1 MAKYPIKML
10 RDEKGIPFIPYTST
24 EGLYDPSGQTLEQK
38 LETKLE
44 TKDIRAG
51 DNVTVAIDG
60 NTVTISSTGSGGG
73 GGGSTTLIDNLNT
86 VSPGQGALDA
96 RQGKVLKDSIP
107 TVINN
112 LTTSTS
118 GQGALDAS
126 QGKAL
131 KDSIPAIVD
140 NVNTVSSTKGLS
152 AYQGYLLNQKVVP
165 TGGLKG
171 QVLKKSSNSDHAL
184 EWGDAADPNAIV
196 GDGSITKIVHLTY
209 DEYKALEASGNVDE
223 HTEYHIDEY
232 TNAPGFLEDLISK
245 ILLSKH
251 PIGSIE
257 INLTGENPANYLGG
271 VWEQIKDT
279 FLLACGDK
287 YDLGSTGGEA
297 THTLKINEMPKHNHA
312 VNYWVN
318 SNLPGGIDHFLAYG
332 NTSSAK
338 PNRTQIDSW
347 VEKEGGDQPH
357 NNMPPYLAVSVWKR
371 IG

>member
-60 NTVTISSTGSGGG
+60 NTVTISSSGGG
-73 GGGSTTLIDNLNT
+73 GGEGSTTLIDNLNT

-107 TVINN
+107 AVINN

-118 GQGALDAS
+118 GQGVLDAS
-126 QGKAL
+126 QGKVL
-131 KDSIPAIVD
+131 KDSIPAIID

-209 DEYKALEASGNVDE
+209 EEYKALEASGDIDE

-232 TNAPGFLEDLISK
+232 TNSPGFLEDLISK

-287 YDLGSTGGEA
+287 YDLGATGGEA
-297 THTLKINEMPKHNHA
+297 TVKLDFPNYAHNIWNAVQNYENNDISQLWSPSGNGYGLGLNYTSNE
-312 VNYWVN
+312 
-318 SNLPGGIDHFLAYG
+318 
-332 NTSSAK
+332 NT
-338 PNRTQIDSW
+338 
-347 VEKEGGDQPH
+347 PH

>member
-73 GGGSTTLIDNLNT
+73 GSTALIDNLNT

-96 RQGKVLKDSIP
+96 RQGKILKDSIP
-107 TVINN
+107 AVINN
-112 LTTSTS
+112 LTTSTP
-118 GQGALDAS
+118 GQGVLDAS
-126 QGKAL
+126 QGKVL

-209 DEYKALEASGNVDE
+209 EEYKALEASGDINE

-232 TNAPGFLEDLISK
+232 TNSPGFLEDLISK

-287 YDLGSTGGEA
+287 YDLGSTGGED
-297 THTLKINEMPKHNHA
+297 THKLTLEEMPSHNHKLDTYFGA
-312 VNYWVN
+312 VDAN
-318 SNLPGGIDHFLAYG
+318 STKQERSRLTNAPLNGNGYGPDTRLVGG
-332 NTSSAK
+332 N
-338 PNRTQIDSW
+338 
-347 VEKEGGDQPH
+347 QPH